1 LSDQLWRHRDRP
13 RRHNH
18 ATFIPW
24 QMTGVVAAAL
34 ARRLQPADELFR
46 DSRRR
51 TRRPGLDPGNG
62 GIMKTVV
69 LAAFGTIA
77 GLILGAAV
85 GILAGIAWINLAS
98 TSDFEGQSAMLV
110 FFTFAPIGSVLGG
123 LTGAIWAGFV
133 AARSR
138 IRMEGDT

>member
-1 LSDQLWRHRDRP
+1 
-13 RRHNH
+13 
-18 ATFIPW
+18 
-24 QMTGVVAAAL
+24 
-34 ARRLQPADELFR
+34 
-46 DSRRR
+46 
-51 TRRPGLDPGNG
+51 
-62 GIMKTVV
+62 MKTVV

-98 TSDFEGQSAMLV
+98 TGDFEGQSAMLV